1 MKKLLVLFFVIVIGL
16 GNTLRADEGMWLLPL
31 ISKLNINKMQEM
43 GLKLSA
49 EDIYSINNSSLKDAV
64 VIFGGGCTGE
74 LISDQGL
81 ILTNHHCGY
90 SSIQKLSS
98 VGHNYLKDGYW
109 ARSLEE
115 ELPAEGLSVTF
126 LKRMEDVTEKVLE
139 GVTEETSAEERS
151 KTISENISEI
161 TKAASED
168 NDYIVR
174 VQDYFEGNQ
183 YFLIVYEKYTDIRFV
198 GAPPSS
204 IGKFG
209 FDTDNW
215 MWPRHTGDFSMF
227 RVYASKDGKPADYS
241 TENVPLKPKH
251 HLPISLKGVEM
262 DDFAMTIGFPGS
274 TSRYLTSWGIE
285 ERMNIVNDSR
295 IVPRGIKQDIWHEDM
310 MASEKVNIQYASKFS
325 RSSNYWKN
333 SIGMNRGLEKLN
345 VLDKK
350 RAIEKDFSN
359 WVNASDERKNLYGE
373 VLTNL
378 ESVYTKRADEKK
390 AYSYLVECM
399 LRGTEIINFG
409 TNAFKLNRE
418 LSSGDSQEKIDA
430 SIESIR
436 SNMKDLYKDYSNT
449 TDHKVFAT
457 MLKLYYNSIDEKY
470 HPSFLEDVV
479 IAKFKGDFNAYADY
493 VFKKS
498 IFADQ
503 EKLEAFL
510 DNPKLKTLEKDPVMV
525 AAQSTI
531 DTYRSL
537 YLSLKAYDK
546 IESENNRLFLKGL
559 MEMNPD
565 KVFYP
570 DANFTMRLSY
580 GKVGDYAPKDAVMYK
595 YYTTLAGVMEKEE
608 PDNYEFQVPEK
619 LKELYND
626 KDYGQY
632 AAQDGTLRVCFTTN
646 NDITGG
652 NSGSPVINANGE
664 LFGLAFDGNWE
675 AMSGDI
681 AFETELQKCINVDI
695 RYVLFIID
703 KFAGAE
709 NLINEM
715 TIVK

>member
-1 MKKLLVLFFVIVIGL
+1 MKKLVVLFFAIVIGL
-16 GNTLRADEGMWLLPL
+16 SNTVRADEGMWLLPL
-31 ISKLNINKMQEM
+31 ISKLNVNQMKEM

-49 EDIYSINNSSLKDAV
+49 EDIYSVNHSSLKDAV

-90 SSIQKLSS
+90 ESIQKLSS
-98 VGHNYLKDGYW
+98 VDHNYLKDGFW
-109 ARSLEE
+109 AKSLEE
-115 ELPAEGLSVTF
+115 ELPAEGLSITF
-126 LKRMEDVTEKVLE
+126 LKRMEDVTDRVLE
-139 GVTEETSAEERS
+139 GVTEELSSEDRNKLISDNTSEVL
-151 KTISENISEI
+151 KT
-161 TKAASED
+161 ASED
-168 NDYIVR
+168 NNYTVR
-174 VQDYFEGNQ
+174 VKDYFEGNQ

-227 RVYASKDGKPADYS
+227 RVYADKDGKPAAYS
-241 TENVPLKPKH
+241 PDNVPLKPKH
-251 HLPISLKGVEM
+251 HLPISLKGVEKN
-262 DDFAMTIGFPGS
+262 DFAMTIGFPGS

-295 IVPRGIKQDIWHEDM
+295 ITPRGIKQDIWHKGM
-310 MASEKVNIQYASKFS
+310 MASEEVNIQYASKFS

-333 SIGMNRGLEKLN
+333 SIGMNRGLEKLH
-345 VLDKK
+345 VIDKK
-350 RAIEKDFSN
+350 KAIEKEFSD
-359 WVNASDERKNLYGE
+359 WVNSSKEQKELYEDVLPNLK
-373 VLTNL
+373 TI
-378 ESVYTKRADEKK
+378 YTKRADEKK

-409 TNAFKLNRE
+409 TGAFKLKRE
-418 LSSGDSQEKIDA
+418 LASENQEKIDA
-430 SIESIR
+430 AIKSIK
-436 SNMKDLYKDYSNT
+436 SNMEDFYKDYSVT
-449 TDHKVFAT
+449 TDHKVYAT
-457 MLKLYYNSIDEKY
+457 MLKLYYDKIDKKY

-479 IAKFKGDFNAYADY
+479 IKKFKGDFNKYADF

-498 IFADQ
+498 IFVDRQ
-503 EKLEAFL
+503 KLEAFL
-510 DNPKLKTLEKDPVMV
+510 DNPKLKTLENDPVMI

-531 DTYRSL
+531 DTYRGLYISL
-537 YLSLKAYDK
+537 RAYDK

-559 MEMNPD
+559 MAMNPD

-580 GKVGDYAPKDAVMYK
+580 GKVGDYAPKDAVIYK
-595 YYTTLAGVMEKEE
+595 YYTTLAGIIEKEQ
-608 PDNYEFQVPEK
+608 PDNYEFNVPAK
-619 LKELYND
+619 LKELYNN

-632 AAQDGTLRVCFTTN
+632 ANSDGTLRVCFTSN

-652 NSGSPVINANGE
+652 NSGSPVINGNGE

-703 KFAGAE
+703 KFAGAK

>member
-31 ISKLNINKMQEM
+31 ISKLNINKMHEM

-49 EDIYSINNSSLKDAV
+49 EDIYSVNNSSLKDAV

-90 SSIQKLSS
+90 GSIQKLSS
-98 VGHNYLKDGYW
+98 IGHNYLKDGYW
-109 ARSLEE
+109 ARSFEE
-115 ELPAEGLSVTF
+115 ELPVEDLSVTF
-126 LKRMEDVTEKVLE
+126 LKSMEDVTEKVLE
-139 GVTEETSAEERS
+139 GVTEELSLKDRS
-151 KTISENISEI
+151 KIISDNISEI

-183 YFLIVYEKYTDIRFV
+183 YFLIIYEKYTDIRFV

-227 RVYASKDGKPADYS
+227 RVYGDKDGKPAAYS
-241 TENVPLKPKH
+241 TDNVPLKPKH

-274 TSRYLTSWGIE
+274 TSRYLTSWGIK
-285 ERMNIVNDSR
+285 ERMDIVNDSR
-295 IVPRGIKQDIWHEDM
+295 IVPRGIKQDIWHEAM

-333 SIGMNRGLEKLN
+333 SIGMNRGLEKLK

-350 RAIEKDFSN
+350 KAIEKEFSE
-359 WVNASDERKNLYGE
+359 WINASDERKDLYGE

-378 ESVYTKRADEKK
+378 ETIYTQRADEKK

-399 LRGTEIINFG
+399 LRGTEIIDFG
-409 TNAFKLNRE
+409 THAFKLKRE
-418 LSSGDSQEKIDA
+418 LASDDNKEKIDA
-430 SIESIR
+430 TIETIK
-436 SNMKDLYKDYSNT
+436 SNMEASYKDYSQA

-457 MLKLYYNSIDEKY
+457 MLKLYYNSIDKKY
-470 HPSFLEDVV
+470 HPSFLEEVV
-479 IAKFKGDFNAYADY
+479 MKKFKGDFNKYADY

-498 IFADQ
+498 IFVDQ
-503 EKLEAFL
+503 EKFEAFL
-510 DNPKLKTLEKDPVMV
+510 EDPKLKTLEKDPVMV

-537 YLSLKAYDK
+537 YISLKAYDK
-546 IESENNRLFLKGL
+546 IESTNNRLFLKGL
-559 MEMNPD
+559 MEMYPD

-570 DANFTMRLSY
+570 DANFTMRLSF
-580 GKVGDYAPKDAVMYK
+580 GKVGDYSPKDAVMYK

-619 LKELYND
+619 LKELYED

-632 AAQDGTLRVCFTTN
+632 ADKDGTLRVCFTTD

-703 KFAGAE
+703 KFAGAK
-709 NLINEM
+709 NLIDEM